1 MEEKAMVREQS
12 PGVMRRFLARQ
23 FDVSLC
29 AAIVTAVLTLG
40 FRVNV
45 LQLGWV
51 LSWVVS
57 AAGLL
62 ILLLTE
68 PLFLH
73 LWGTTPGKWVLGMR
87 IYDPSRSHI
96 DYGDALA
103 RTASVI
109 TRGLGWGVPIVGFWC
124 MARCCYHGGH
134 GEKMTWETGEMGELR
149 QVKCGGRLGWRAAA
163 GIALLAFSLALS
175 VDGLLYA
182 QFPPNRGELTVEE
195 FAENYN
201 WFRTYADAVGDVL
214 PRMAS
219 DVSLITVVEDLNY
232 TRTYADSGMELTY
245 DVTDGVLTGVHF
257 ALDETAAR
265 STALYATAYMLA
277 LTDAFACAGLGSW
290 RHPLRRTEQLRWITA
305 IEPGS
310 GSRAFGDAEI
320 SYELVCNGYSWSY
333 AAPIT
338 FIFEQEDAKK
348 HEFSLRFDITL
359 RSE

>member
-23 FDVSLC
+23 LDVSLC
-29 AAIVTAVLTLG
+29 AAAVTAVLTLG

-62 ILLLTE
+62 LLLFIE

-73 LWGTTPGKWVLGMR
+73 LWGTTPGKWVFGMR

-124 MARCCYHGGH
+124 MARCYYHGGH

-149 QVKCGGRLGWRAAA
+149 QVKCGGPLGRRTAA
-163 GIALLAFSLALS
+163 GIALLLFSLALS
-175 VDGLLYA
+175 ADGMLYA

-201 WFRTYADAVGDVL
+201 WFRTYEDAVGDVL

-219 DVSLITVVEDLNY
+219 DGSLITVVEDINY

-257 ALDETAAR
+257 SLDETAVR
-265 STALYATAYMLA
+265 STALYATDYMLA

-290 RHPLRRTEQLRWITA
+290 LHPVRRTELLRWITA

-310 GSRAFGDAEI
+310 GSQACGGAEVR
-320 SYELVCNGYSWSY
+320 YELVCDVYSWSY

-338 FIFEQEDAKK
+338 FIFEQEDAKE
-348 HEFSLRFDITL
+348 HAFSLRFDITL
-359 RSE
+359 Q

>member
-219 DVSLITVVEDLNY
+219 DGSLITVVEDLNY

-245 DVTDGVLTGVHF
+245 DVT
-257 ALDETAAR
+257 DETAAR

>member
-40 FRVNV
+40 FRVDV

-62 ILLLTE
+62 LLLFLE

-73 LWGTTPGKWVLGMR
+73 LWGTTPGKW
-87 IYDPSRSHI
+87 
-96 DYGDALA
+96 
-103 RTASVI
+103 
-109 TRGLGWGVPIVGFWC
+109 
-124 MARCCYHGGH
+124 
-134 GEKMTWETGEMGELR
+134 
-149 QVKCGGRLGWRAAA
+149 
-163 GIALLAFSLALS
+163 
-175 VDGLLYA
+175 
-182 QFPPNRGELTVEE
+182 
-195 FAENYN
+195 
-201 WFRTYADAVGDVL
+201 
-214 PRMAS
+214 
-219 DVSLITVVEDLNY
+219 
-232 TRTYADSGMELTY
+232 
-245 DVTDGVLTGVHF
+245 
-257 ALDETAAR
+257 
-265 STALYATAYMLA
+265 
-277 LTDAFACAGLGSW
+277 
-290 RHPLRRTEQLRWITA
+290 
-305 IEPGS
+305 
-310 GSRAFGDAEI
+310 AFGDAEI
-320 SYELVCNGYSWSY
+320 SYELVCDGYSWSY